1 MGSGHSMSN
10 GAMNPKVPK
19 EFFLVHKESKRNTLA
34 PDHESNPWAFYSISP
49 EQAKRFTKIRE
60 REGLIENDVLISQLL
75 QTKRLL
81 LFLLDSDIIQKGK
94 KGYWVIMPSCYE
106 IMNLLYQIATDYNLT
121 KHGNNMN

>member
-10 GAMNPKVPK
+10 GAINPKVPK

-60 REGLIENDVLISQLL
+60 REGLIENDVGDGNPNVCILHDILL
-75 QTKRLL
+75 T
-81 LFLLDSDIIQKGK
+81 
-94 KGYWVIMPSCYE
+94 YSCYNFDLGYCQGLSDFSPLSLL
-106 IMNLLYQIATDYNLT
+106 IMKDESQAFW
-121 KHGNNMN
+121 K